1 VCKKLLDRS
10 NLTKAQFETILLEQL
25 GDEMAGQHLK
35 REEMAGLSRS
45 EAGISRGAWN
55 RTLAQAKRNVSQAIH
70 TFLLLGYTGLIE
82 TPSLSPFLEASDRL
96 KENATQ
102 LREVAQ
108 SDKTAYERLV
118 EQMMQDLEEA
128 FEALQSRKKRDV

>member
-10 NLTKAQFETILLEQL
+10 SLTKAQFETILLEQL